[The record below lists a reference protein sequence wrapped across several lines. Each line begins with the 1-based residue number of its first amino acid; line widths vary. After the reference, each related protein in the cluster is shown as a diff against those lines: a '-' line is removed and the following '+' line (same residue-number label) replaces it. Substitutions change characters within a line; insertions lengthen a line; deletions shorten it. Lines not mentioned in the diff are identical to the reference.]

1 MYVRTLISCS
11 WKGYK
16 LFIFISGFNIRL
28 FMYDSCFV
36 VQLQSCVQLF
46 DPMSCSTPGSSV
58 LHYLLEY
65 AQTHV
70 HWVGDTIQP
79 SHPLWLPS
87 PLPSVF
93 PSIGV
98 FSNESALCIRWTEY
112 WALASV
118 LAMNIRG
125 WFPFGSTGLISLQSK
140 ELSRVFS
147 STIIRNYQFFG
158 IQSFY
163 GPILT
168 SIRDYWKNHSFDY
181 MDLCWESD
189 VSAF

>member
-1 MYVRTLISCS
+1 MYLRILISCS

-28 FMYDSCFV
+28 FMYNSCFV
-36 VQLQSCVQLF
+36 VQLLSCVQLF
-46 DPMSCSTPGSSV
+46 NPMSCSTPGSSV

-65 AQTHV
+65 AQTHI

-79 SHPLWLPS
+79 SHLLWPPY

-93 PSIGV
+93 PRIRV
-98 FSNESALCIRWTEY
+98 FSNESALCITWTEY

-118 LAMNIRG
+118 LPMNIQG
-125 WFPFGSTGLISLQSK
+125 WFPVGLTGLISLQSK

-147 STIIRNYQFFG
+147 STIIPNYQFF
-158 IQSFY
+158 
-163 GPILT
+163 
-168 SIRDYWKNHSFDY
+168 SI
-181 MDLCWESD
+181 
-189 VSAF
+189 